1 MPMSYTN
8 PQALVTTKWLAKNV
22 NDLNTIVLD
31 GTYHLPT
38 VGRSAK
44 TEFTSQHIEGA
55 VFFDIDDICDKDS
68 SLPHMLPSADLFS
81 KKIGDLGIA
90 NDMHIVVYDVY
101 GMQSAARTWWMFKVF
116 GHDKVSILSGGLP
129 KWIKEGN
136 TASSVPS
143 VRAPSTYICNKRGE
157 LVRNLEDIFANINNG
172 KEQIIDAR
180 SKGRF
185 NGLEPEPREGMRS
198 GHMPGSISLPFT
210 ELLNP
215 EDKTYLTGLEIKEK
229 IKEAGID
236 LNKPIITTCGSGVTA
251 CSLSLGLFLI
261 GKEDVAVYDGSWSEW
276 GALQNTPVI

>member
-1 MPMSYTN
+1 MSYTN

-22 NDLNTIVLD
+22 NDPNTIVLD

-38 VGRSAK
+38 AGRNAK
-44 TEFTSQHIEGA
+44 TEFLSQHIEGA

-81 KKIGDLGIA
+81 KKVGDLGIA
-90 NDMHIVVYDVY
+90 NGMHIVVYDVY

-143 VRAPSTYICNKRGE
+143 VLTPSTYICNKRGE
-157 LVRNLEDIFANINNG
+157 LVRNLENIFANINNG

-276 GALQNTPVI
+276 GALQHTPVI

>member
-1 MPMSYTN
+1 
-8 PQALVTTKWLAKNV
+8 
-22 NDLNTIVLD
+22 
-31 GTYHLPT
+31 
-38 VGRSAK
+38 
-44 TEFTSQHIEGA
+44 
-55 VFFDIDDICDKDS
+55 
-68 SLPHMLPSADLFS
+68 MLPSADLFS
-81 KKIGDLGIA
+81 KKVGDLGIA

-136 TASSVPS
+136 TASSV
-143 VRAPSTYICNKRGE
+143 
-157 LVRNLEDIFANINNG
+157 LEDIFANINNG